1 MTPMS
6 ALAAISGF
14 AALAALAS
22 GCALDHEEDPPVP
35 PDYTSAWYRIDRIEL
50 PQGAEEADAAGLDL
64 DGDETPDN
72 VGGNALAS
80 FQAVIETAG
89 ERLPASVE
97 AGLAGGRVDWIVEI
111 GRDRVL
117 PGRAAAALHT
127 GSDDDGDGR
136 YQIADGIGLVG
147 GGSQD
152 GDQVRTSGGD
162 GRIPASF
169 LADVNGDWPVT
180 WVNGFAV
187 GLAVRERSGGDELEG
202 RIGFATRG
210 DFGPVI
216 AGPLA
221 EFMTER
227 LQAGT
232 LVYAADMDSDRD
244 GIISEEE
251 FLADPLTQILLDP
264 DLDIDDDGAIESMS
278 AGFRVHAVAID
289 LE

>member
-1 MTPMS
+1 MTRMS
-6 ALAAISGF
+6 ARAALGWF
-14 AALAALAS
+14 AALAALAG
-22 GCALDHEEDPPVP
+22 GCALDHEEEPPVP
-35 PDYTSAWYRIDRIEL
+35 PDYRSSWYRIDRIDL
-50 PQGAEEADAAGLDL
+50 PKGADEADAAALDL
-64 DGDETPDN
+64 DGDDTPDN

-89 ERLPASVE
+89 ERLPVSVDE
-97 AGLAGGRVDWIVEI
+97 GLAGGRVDWIIEV
-111 GRDRVL
+111 GRDIVL
-117 PGRAAAALHT
+117 PGRAAAALHS

-136 YQIADGIGLVG
+136 YQMVDGIELVG
-147 GGSQD
+147 DGSQD
-152 GDQVRTSGGD
+152 GDLVRTSGGD

-187 GLAVRERSGGDELEG
+187 GLVMRERSAGELEG

-232 LVYAADMDSDRD
+232 LVYAADMDADQD

-251 FLADPLTQILLDP
+251 FLADPLTQILLNP
-264 DLDIDDDGAIESMS
+264 DLDLDDDGAIESMS
-278 AGFRVHAVAID
+278 AGFRVHATEVV